1 MIPPRLASRP
11 VQSSTVGQTI
21 DPVVT
26 STQLPAA
33 SSYSNPFGNIA
44 YSSTS
49 AYDDLLAR
57 GTERYNALR
66 NIGNPDSGVTGAD
79 DGLPSGLFPKIPIGD
94 ETSQEPGLPSWMGGV
109 KLPDTSG
116 STPDLPEFGAT
127 KFFNKAFGTPQSH
140 AYSDMILESLKDYGW
155 GEDQRKYAKR
165 HGDYLSDAAKKIG
178 THFTKVEVPKG
189 YEGTAYVVTGAD
201 GKRYIIDAPHSPGGN
216 LLDIDLGEGATGLG
230 LGGLGGSG
238 EYKNIPGN
246 AGASYIAYDDYKGA
260 APKVNRYT
268 DINVSDSFFKDIAP
282 VLGLG
287 LGFIPGLQGLGTMI
301 GDALIGS
308 SFLSPVVG
316 NAVIGGAMSGL
327 SGGNPLTGALAGG
340 LGTFVGGSNI
350 GGQLGIS
357 DPAIRGAVNNLA
369 SSGTRQLVGS
379 GQLNPESLLLN
390 AGLDASGA
398 PSWLKPIAN
407 LGLTNSSNR
416 GLPSRN
422 TVGGLSQYLTS
433 GLPSTSLAT
442 RQPRRP
448 SWSRP

>member
-21 DPVVT
+21 APVVT
-26 STQLPAA
+26 STQLPAT

-49 AYDDLLAR
+49 AYDDLLAK
-57 GTERYNALR
+57 GTERYNAIKGIDPESSLR
-66 NIGNPDSGVTGAD
+66 DNS
-79 DGLPSGLFPKIPIGD
+79 LFPRLSSEDAGSLSAD
-94 ETSQEPGLPSWMGGV
+94 SSTRF
-109 KLPDTSG
+109 KLPTSDDTAG
-116 STPDLPEFGAT
+116 VPEFGAT

-140 AYSDMILESLKDYGW
+140 AYSDMILESMKGHGW

-165 HGDYLSDAAKKIG
+165 HGNYLSDAAKQLG
-178 THFTKVEVPKG
+178 TNFTKVEVPKG

-268 DINVSDSFFKDIAP
+268 DINVKEPSFFQDIAP
-282 VLGLG
+282 IASLA
-287 LGFIPGLQGLGTMI
+287 LGFIPGMQGIGTAI

-316 NAVIGGAMSGL
+316 NAVIGGAMTGL

-340 LGTFVGGSNI
+340 LGSFVSGSNI

-369 SSGTRQLVGS
+369 SSGTRQLINS

-416 GLPSRN
+416 GLPNGN

>member
-1 MIPPRLASRP
+1 MIPPRLASRS

-21 DPVVT
+21 NPVVT

-33 SSYSNPFGNIA
+33 SAYSNPFGNIA

-49 AYDDLLAR
+49 AYDDLLTK
-57 GTERYNALR
+57 GTERYNAIKGIDPESSLR
-66 NIGNPDSGVTGAD
+66 DNS
-79 DGLPSGLFPKIPIGD
+79 LFPRLSSEDAG
-94 ETSQEPGLPSWMGGV
+94 SPSADSSTRF
-109 KLPDTSG
+109 KLPTSDDTAG
-116 STPDLPEFGAT
+116 VPEFGAT
-127 KFFNKAFGTPQSH
+127 RFFNKAFGTPQSH

-216 LLDIDLGEGATGLG
+216 LFDIDLGEGATGLG
-230 LGGLGGSG
+230 LGKLGGSG

-268 DINVSDSFFKDIAP
+268 DINVKEPSFFQDIAP
-282 VLGLG
+282 IASLA

-340 LGTFVGGSNI
+340 LGSFVGGSNI
-350 GGQLGIS
+350 GGQFGIS
-357 DPAIRGAVNNLA
+357 DPAVRGAVNNML
-369 SSGTRQLVGS
+369 SSGTRQLINS